1 MKVIKL
7 RKSHSF
13 SGQESFFVDFW
24 PKGAN
29 ADDGVPIFHVGSY
42 HDFNELVGYAKFLN
56 GSLGTVLYRGQTKD
70 YGSLVPSGAREGNV
84 AVSQS
89 LTADICADAD
99 MVKAFQLNDRSID
112 GWKEYQQ
119 VITEAIIQHYGGN
132 TYCMDFVDNHW
143 CALWFG
149 ANKFQKD
156 HYQMRTD
163 ECGSLY
169 VYLYLADT
177 NTTAVRGMHIGEESY
192 TVDLRKAIPSFFQ
205 RPASQHGW
213 VVRKRNILDRK
224 CNYDDGVIGVI
235 EVNVSDAKAWLGNGE
250 LLSQENFFPSYEID
264 QGYRVLLERQHR
276 SGLGS
281 TYKKLLP
288 VKTIRNYHLEE
299 SFYCSDRS
307 KEIRPVKPLLIKGK
321 EVQSLIDLYAI
332 LLTCGWRENSRSA
345 TKSAPEWNEDA
356 PWEYQSAPT
365 ALLVQQYF
373 GGDICSRVCLN
384 RTHYFNEI
392 DGVVIDLTFLEIF
405 QMANTSPY
413 DSAKIKNLGH
423 PKQTMRNNVVL
434 LNHLLCNCGIDD
446 RVCAPTTKR
455 NKRPAP
461 KRRSGAR

>member
-1 MKVIKL
+1 MRGTDFLLDGNAEERDGSFFCIPAIRCGGDEGKRTGGKLNISVTTSLRTMHPMKVKN
-7 RKSHSF
+7 F
-13 SGQESFFVDFW
+13 
-24 PKGAN
+24 
-29 ADDGVPIFHVGSY
+29 
-42 HDFNELVGYAKFLN
+42 
-56 GSLGTVLYRGQTKD
+56 
-70 YGSLVPSGAREGNV
+70 
-84 AVSQS
+84 
-89 LTADICADAD
+89 LTAIR
-99 MVKAFQLNDRSID
+99 KN
-112 GWKEYQQ
+112 
-119 VITEAIIQHYGGN
+119 
-132 TYCMDFVDNHW
+132 
-143 CALWFG
+143 
-149 ANKFQKD
+149 
-156 HYQMRTD
+156 
-163 ECGSLY
+163 

-213 VVRKRNILDRK
+213 VVRKRNILDGK

-288 VKTIRNYHLEE
+288 VKTIRNYHLEK

-392 DGVVIDLTFLEIF
+392 DGVVVDLTFLEIF

-413 DSAKIKNLGH
+413 DSAKIKNLGC